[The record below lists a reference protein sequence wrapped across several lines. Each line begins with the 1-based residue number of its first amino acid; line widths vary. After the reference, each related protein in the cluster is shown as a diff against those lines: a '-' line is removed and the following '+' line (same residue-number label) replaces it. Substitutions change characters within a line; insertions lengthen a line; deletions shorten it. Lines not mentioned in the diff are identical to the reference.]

1 MLGYQPRSRR
11 RGPGLKKFMWRG
23 WQSHKKTSQ
32 RQNWRQ
38 KLGDNDER
46 EHGFLENIF
55 TKIPLL
61 LGNCPKSHF
70 PGNLELEGVGRMDTL
85 HRSSPIRRVER
96 PPGLRMVG
104 LYPGSVQS
112 QEASVSSLFVST
124 GFHWVGQE
132 IHSDFSVRSY
142 GQTWMNF
149 LTNQQEII
157 VAYGVSHD
165 SRPLPTLFWN
175 NWGWSSKSRA
185 V

>member
-1 MLGYQPRSRR
+1 
-11 RGPGLKKFMWRG
+11 
-23 WQSHKKTSQ
+23 
-32 RQNWRQ
+32 
-38 KLGDNDER
+38 
-46 EHGFLENIF
+46 
-55 TKIPLL
+55 
-61 LGNCPKSHF
+61 
-70 PGNLELEGVGRMDTL
+70 
-85 HRSSPIRRVER
+85 
-96 PPGLRMVG
+96 MVG

-165 SRPLPTLFWN
+165 SRPLPTLF
-175 NWGWSSKSRA
+175 
-185 V
+185 